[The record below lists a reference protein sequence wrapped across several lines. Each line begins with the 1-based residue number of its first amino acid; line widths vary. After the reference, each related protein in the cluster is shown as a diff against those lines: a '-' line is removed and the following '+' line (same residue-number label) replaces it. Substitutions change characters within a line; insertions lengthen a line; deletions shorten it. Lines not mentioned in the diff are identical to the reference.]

1 MHENAYYFYKN
12 ANVDSH
18 HLEIVEISSTNS
30 KSEAGFKNC
39 PVLWQLP
46 LIFGPVGTLNNNTQQ
61 VWFKSGFSTPVWKP
75 ESVFLTHCYPF

>member
-39 PVLWQLP
+39 SVL
-46 LIFGPVGTLNNNTQQ
+46 
-61 VWFKSGFSTPVWKP
+61 
-75 ESVFLTHCYPF
+75 

>member
-1 MHENAYYFYKN
+1 MHENVYYFYKN

-46 LIFGPVGTLNNNTQQ
+46 QIFGSRWNSQQ
-61 VWFKSGFSTPVWKP
+61 QHTTG
-75 ESVFLTHCYPF
+75 LI